1 MFTLIQL
8 DFRWDFQGL
17 YVQPEHSI
25 QKWKCMHA
33 ECLTIAGHSLLT
45 PEISYVIVMCV
56 LKKAVE
62 NALAVEYTP

>member
-1 MFTLIQL
+1 
-8 DFRWDFQGL
+8 
-17 YVQPEHSI
+17 
-25 QKWKCMHA
+25 MHA
-33 ECLTIAGHSLLT
+33 ECLTTAGHSLLT

>member
-1 MFTLIQL
+1 
-8 DFRWDFQGL
+8 
-17 YVQPEHSI
+17 
-25 QKWKCMHA
+25 MHA

-45 PEISYVIVMCV
+45 PEISYVIVMGV